1 MAQRSVVVMNVAE
14 KKNQKNFSYEKK
26 SKRNV
31 SRQGDEEEELEK
43 QENCRITKAR
53 RSVVVMNIA
62 DK

>member
-14 KKNQKNFSYEKK
+14 KKNQKNLSYEKK

-53 RSVVVMNIA
+53 GSVVVMNIA